1 MEYTLD
7 YLEDIKTVQVVVS
20 GRVNFKLAQQY
31 SMEAIKLAREY
42 NCKKYL
48 INHLKTLSEEGVYKL
63 HTDGDALEKF
73 GFKTSDKIAIV
84 VMRGKDGHH
93 FSEATDTNAKWC
105 TFKYFDSVND
115 AILWLSEEDR

>member
-1 MEYTLD
+1 MEYTLE
-7 YLEDIKTVQVVVS
+7 YLENIKTVQVVVS

-31 SMEAIKLAREY
+31 SLQAIKLAREN

-73 GFKTSDKIAIV
+73 GFKSGDKLAV
-84 VMRGKDGHH
+84 VISRGKNNHYFGD
-93 FSEATDTNAKWC
+93 ETDTNAKWC
-105 TFKYFDSVND
+105 TFKYFDSV
-115 AILWLSEEDR
+115 AIAVLWLTEEE

>member
-1 MEYTLD
+1 MKYSID
-7 YLEDIKTVQVVVS
+7 YLEDKKIVQVVIK

-31 SMEAIKLAREY
+31 STEAIKLAREY

-48 INHLKTLSEEGVYKL
+48 VNHLKTLSEEGIYKL

-84 VMRGKDGHH
+84 VTRGKDGHH
-93 FSEATDTNAKWC
+93 FNEATDTNAKWC
-105 TFKYFDSVND
+105 DFKYFDSVKD
-115 AILWLSEEDR
+115 AILWLSEDE